1 MKMFLKIYIYNFS
14 CDNFAVVRFLSG
26 YYNLLSLASEI
37 VLKFLL
43 FFLWKAIHICTAES
57 FYHSRDTITLL
68 IGYIPI
74 QNKKIESKKDREF
87 YSSQPEGYNP
97 EDTLSFFVFNTVPV
111 FWSFFF
117 WLFFAFFMSPWRL
130 NFSLM
135 LEGGFDVEQ
144 ILMFEGVQITSF
156 PSESSSCSLS
166 ILIIYSFG
174 LLFKSWQ
181 ICTKIK
187 AF

>member
-1 MKMFLKIYIYNFS
+1 MFLKIYIYNFS

-74 QNKKIESKKDREF
+74 ENFIQANLRVITQKILF
-87 YSSQPEGYNP
+87 
-97 EDTLSFFVFNTVPV
+97 LSLFSIQFQFFG
-111 FWSFFF
+111 
-117 WLFFAFFMSPWRL
+117 AFFL
-130 NFSLM
+130 VVFCFFYESL
-135 LEGGFDVEQ
+135 
-144 ILMFEGVQITSF
+144 
-156 PSESSSCSLS
+156 
-166 ILIIYSFG
+166 
-174 LLFKSWQ
+174 
-181 ICTKIK
+181 KIK
-187 AF
+187 FLSDAGRRF